1 VASAGGTAHGAAAA
15 AASGGALCAGSSGSC
30 SQAYIPSA
38 GLDAAVAGQA
48 YQGGLVANAAHAVYL
63 CDPRTEDEC
72 LARSLL
78 GLPASQA
85 QVVRGIVPEQSL
97 LFLFNVR
104 SRLLFGVFR
113 ATSWPEHNIEPL
125 AWGHETG
132 VSRYPLQVRVRLL
145 TPYVLQLPESTF
157 REVLDYH
164 GTFNRFDLQLDH
176 QQASSLVSLFHHFGV
191 PRQPSAGGCASE
203 QPAGSCGVD
212 VARARS
218 SRLRAVRN
226 GVIFICDSV
235 TEQECLAR
243 CLLGLPKTQVSL
255 LSKVTDSS
263 LLFLFNVRTR
273 QLMGVFQPTC
283 PAGMDLVPSAWGGRF
298 PVQVRFRPLQT
309 HAWSGQVL
317 SLPESSVSD
326 VLRYRSASTR
336 FDLLLRGQQLE
347 RLLAVFAHAGMPVGT
362 ATGLQP
368 QQLVPTGSDA
378 YLEPALPFGLLAPAP
393 TAIGHIS
400 PQTEP
405 SPHTSPLGHLSPQPL
420 GHGSPSPLGQSS
432 PPLLG
437 HASPLGHLSPQPPG
451 HRSPPGHGSPPGL
464 EPQPLSAGLVMPGPL
479 GGHLQTAGQPH
490 APPTEQR
497 CAPSSLLTPTQL
509 LGPGHGP
516 SPAEQTMLRVSTA
529 LEALGLHNPPP
540 GTRAQAEPH
549 NAPSRRPL

>member
-1 VASAGGTAHGAAAA
+1 MDPLSPASAS
-15 AASGGALCAGSSGSC
+15 AS
-30 SQAYIPSA
+30 
-38 GLDAAVAGQA
+38 
-48 YQGGLVANAAHAVYL
+48 
-63 CDPRTEDEC
+63 
-72 LARSLL
+72 
-78 GLPASQA
+78 
-85 QVVRGIVPEQSL
+85 
-97 LFLFNVR
+97 
-104 SRLLFGVFR
+104 
-113 ATSWPEHNIEPL
+113 
-125 AWGHETG
+125 
-132 VSRYPLQVRVRLL
+132 
-145 TPYVLQLPESTF
+145 
-157 REVLDYH
+157 
-164 GTFNRFDLQLDH
+164 
-176 QQASSLVSLFHHFGV
+176 
-191 PRQPSAGGCASE
+191 
-203 QPAGSCGVD
+203 
-212 VARARS
+212 
-218 SRLRAVRN
+218 
-226 GVIFICDSV
+226 
-235 TEQECLAR
+235 
-243 CLLGLPKTQVSL
+243 
-255 LSKVTDSS
+255 
-263 LLFLFNVRTR
+263 
-273 QLMGVFQPTC
+273 
-283 PAGMDLVPSAWGGRF
+283 
-298 PVQVRFRPLQT
+298 QVRFRPLQT
-309 HAWSGQVL
+309 HAWSGQVELRPTSPPSRAPSPTETRARATAHYSCSAPAPSRAAQVL

-362 ATGLQP
+362 APGLQP

-420 GHGSPSPLGQSS
+420 GHGSPPPLGQSS

-437 HASPLGHLSPQPPG
+437 HASPLGHLSPQPPA

-549 NAPSRRPL
+549 DAPSRRPL

>member
-1 VASAGGTAHGAAAA
+1 MWPTS
-15 AASGGALCAGSSGSC
+15 
-30 SQAYIPSA
+30 
-38 GLDAAVAGQA
+38 A

-226 GVIFICDSV
+226 GVIFICDS
-235 TEQECLAR
+235 ECLAR
-243 CLLGLPKTQVSL
+243 CLLGLPKT
-255 LSKVTDSS
+255 
-263 LLFLFNVRTR
+263 

-283 PAGMDLVPSAWGGRF
+283 PAGMDL
-298 PVQVRFRPLQT
+298 VRFRPLQT

-362 ATGLQP
+362 APGLQP

-378 YLEPALPFGLLAPAP
+378 YLEPALPF
-393 TAIGHIS
+393 
-400 PQTEP
+400 
-405 SPHTSPLGHLSPQPL
+405 
-420 GHGSPSPLGQSS
+420 
-432 PPLLG
+432 
-437 HASPLGHLSPQPPG
+437 
-451 HRSPPGHGSPPGL
+451 
-464 EPQPLSAGLVMPGPL
+464 
-479 GGHLQTAGQPH
+479 GQPH

-549 NAPSRRPL
+549 DAPSRRPL